1 MSKKEE
7 NTNLDAAVSE
17 STEKQDKKRGE
28 DTLENVIYLGPD
40 IPNVVNSSTVF
51 ADGVL
56 PDVVNEKIKEL
67 PILSNLFV
75 PVSGMVEKVKEL
87 NNAGSFAN
95 TIYAR
100 IKAETKKEV

>member
-7 NTNLDAAVSE
+7 NTNIDISANE
-17 STEKQDKKRGE
+17 NTDKQDKKKE
-28 DTLENVIYLGPD
+28 SVTENVIYLGPD

-56 PDVVNEKIKEL
+56 PDAVNEKIKEL

-100 IKAETKKEV
+100 IKAEIKKEV

>member
-7 NTNLDAAVSE
+7 NTNIDIPANE
-17 STEKQDKKRGE
+17 NTDKQDKKKE
-28 DTLENVIYLGPD
+28 SVTENVIYLGPD

-56 PDVVNEKIKEL
+56 SDAVNEKIKEL

-100 IKAETKKEV
+100 IKAEIKKEV

>member
-7 NTNLDAAVSE
+7 NTNIDIPANE
-17 STEKQDKKRGE
+17 NTDKQDKKKE
-28 DTLENVIYLGPD
+28 SVTENVIYLGPD

-51 ADGVL
+51 ADAVL
-56 PDVVNEKIKEL
+56 PDAVNEKIKEL

-100 IKAETKKEV
+100 IKAEIKKEV